1 MVMKKFPKLKKF
13 SFTSTKKQK
22 WNTRIQMSGS
32 GKARSM
38 TNQLYPQWIISAK
51 LLHLTR
57 EEANELMGFTALL
70 KGNYEP
76 FLWLD
81 PEDYE
86 EKGVQL
92 PMIAPGIYQAV
103 MRIGGYTE
111 PVDYIENV
119 TVYIDGTK
127 QSSGTYSVT
136 NGTVKFSVAPS
147 ANSKVTADYTYYW
160 KVRFSQDEME
170 IENLFVNL
178 NNSKTFKMV
187 SAR

>member
-1 MVMKKFPKLKKF
+1 
-13 SFTSTKKQK
+13 
-22 WNTRIQMSGS
+22 MSGS
-32 GKARSM
+32 GKTRSM

-57 EEANELMGFTALL
+57 EEANELMGFVALL

-92 PMIAPGIYQAV
+92 PMVSPGVYQAV

-119 TVYIDGTK
+119 TVYIDGVK

-136 NGTVKFSVAPS
+136 NGMVKFSVSPS
-147 ANSKVTADYTYYW
+147 ASSKVTADYTYYW
-160 KVRFSQDEME
+160 KVRFAQDEME
-170 IENLFVNL
+170 IQNIFVNL
-178 NNSKTFKMV
+178 NDSKTFKMV

>member
-1 MVMKKFPKLKKF
+1 
-13 SFTSTKKQK
+13 
-22 WNTRIQMSGS
+22 MSGS
-32 GKARSM
+32 GKTRSM

-57 EEANELMGFTALL
+57 EEANELMGFVALL

-81 PEDYE
+81 PEDFE
-86 EKGVQL
+86 EKGVQI

-111 PVDYIENV
+111 PVDHIENV
-119 TVYIDGTK
+119 TVYIDGAK
-127 QSSGTYSVT
+127 QSSGAYSVT
-136 NGTVKFSVAPS
+136 NGMVKFSVSPS
-147 ANSKVTADYTYYW
+147 ASSKVTADYTYYW
-160 KVRFSQDEME
+160 KVRFVQDEME
-170 IENLFVNL
+170 IQNIFVNL
-178 NNSKTFKMV
+178 NDSKTFKMV

>member
-1 MVMKKFPKLKKF
+1 
-13 SFTSTKKQK
+13 
-22 WNTRIQMSGS
+22 MSGS
-32 GKARSM
+32 GKTRSM

-57 EEANELMGFTALL
+57 EEANELMGFVALL

-92 PMIAPGIYQAV
+92 PMVTPGVYQAV

-127 QSSGTYSVT
+127 QSSGYSVT
-136 NGTVKFSVAPS
+136 NGTVKFSTPPS

-160 KVRFSQDEME
+160 KVRFAQDEME
-170 IENLFVNL
+170 IQNIFVNL
-178 NNSKTFKMV
+178 NDSKNFKMV

>member
-1 MVMKKFPKLKKF
+1 MRKFPKLKKF

-32 GKARSM
+32 GKTRSM

-57 EEANELMGFTALL
+57 EEANELMGFVALL

-81 PEDYE
+81 PEDFE

-103 MRIGGYTE
+103 MRIGKYTE

-119 TVYIDGTK
+119 TVYVDGTK
-127 QSSGTYSVT
+127 QSSGYSVT
-136 NGTVKFSVAPS
+136 NGMIKFSVSPS
-147 ANSKVTADYTYYW
+147 ASSKVTADYTYYW
-160 KVRFSQDEME
+160 KVRFAQDEME
-170 IENLFVNL
+170 IQNIFVNL
-178 NNSKTFKMV
+178 NDSKTFKMV

>member
-1 MVMKKFPKLKKF
+1 MVMRKFPKLKKF

-57 EEANELMGFTALL
+57 EEANELMGFAALL

-92 PMIAPGIYQAV
+92 PMISPGVYQAV
-103 MRIGGYTE
+103 MRIGGYAE

-119 TVYIDGTK
+119 TVYIDGAK
-127 QSSGTYSVT
+127 QSSGVYSVV
-136 NGTVKFSVAPS
+136 NGMIKFSISPS
-147 ANSKVTADYTYYW
+147 ASSKVTADYTYYW
-160 KVRFSQDEME
+160 KVRFTQDEME
-170 IENLFVNL
+170 IQNIFVNL
-178 NNSKTFKMV
+178 NDSKTFKMV

>member
-1 MVMKKFPKLKKF
+1 
-13 SFTSTKKQK
+13 
-22 WNTRIQMSGS
+22 MSGS
-32 GKARSM
+32 GKTRSM

-57 EEANELMGFTALL
+57 EEANELMGFVALL

-92 PMIAPGIYQAV
+92 PMISPGIYQAV

-127 QSSGTYSVT
+127 QSSGYSIT
-136 NGTVKFSVAPS
+136 NGTIKFSVAPA
-147 ANSKVTADYTYYW
+147 ANFKVTADYTYYW
-160 KVRFSQDEME
+160 KVRFTQDEME
-170 IENLFVNL
+170 IQNIFINL
-178 NNSKTFKMV
+178 NDSKTFKMV

>member
-1 MVMKKFPKLKKF
+1 MVMRKFPKLKKF
-13 SFTSTKKQK
+13 SFSSTKKQK
-22 WNTRIQMSGS
+22 WNTKIQMSGS
-32 GKARSM
+32 GKTRSM

-51 LLHLTR
+51 LRHLTR
-57 EEANELMGFTALL
+57 EEANELMGFVALL

-81 PEDYE
+81 PEDCE

-92 PMIAPGIYQAV
+92 PMVTPGVYQAV

-111 PVDYIENV
+111 PVDHIENA

-127 QSSGTYSVT
+127 QPSGAYTVV
-136 NGTVKFSVAPS
+136 NGMVKFSTPPT

-160 KVRFSQDEME
+160 KVRFTQDEME
-170 IENLFVNL
+170 IQNIFVNL
-178 NNSKTFKMV
+178 NDSKTFKMV

>member
-1 MVMKKFPKLKKF
+1 
-13 SFTSTKKQK
+13 
-22 WNTRIQMSGS
+22 MSGS
-32 GKARSM
+32 GKTRSM

-57 EEANELMGFTALL
+57 EEANELMGFVALL

-92 PMIAPGIYQAV
+92 PMVSPGVYQAV

-119 TVYIDGTK
+119 TVYIDGVK

-136 NGTVKFSVAPS
+136 NGMVKFSVSPS
-147 ANSKVTADYTYYW
+147 ASSKVTADYTYYW
-160 KVRFSQDEME
+160 KVRFAQDEME
-170 IENLFVNL
+170 IQNIFMNL
-178 NNSKTFKMV
+178 NDSETFKMV

>member
-1 MVMKKFPKLKKF
+1 MVMRKFPKLKKF

-32 GKARSM
+32 GKTRSM

-57 EEANELMGFTALL
+57 EEANELMGFVALL

-81 PEDYE
+81 PEDFE

-103 MRIGGYTE
+103 MRIGKYTE

-127 QSSGTYSVT
+127 QSSGYSVT
-136 NGTVKFSVAPS
+136 NGTIKFSTPPS
-147 ANSKVTADYTYYW
+147 ANSKVAADYTYYW

-170 IENLFVNL
+170 IQNIFVNL
-178 NNSKTFKMV
+178 NDSKTFKMV

>member
-1 MVMKKFPKLKKF
+1 
-13 SFTSTKKQK
+13 
-22 WNTRIQMSGS
+22 MSGS

-178 NNSKTFKMV
+178 NNSKTFKLV

>member
-1 MVMKKFPKLKKF
+1 
-13 SFTSTKKQK
+13 
-22 WNTRIQMSGS
+22 MSGS
-32 GKARSM
+32 GKTRSM

-57 EEANELMGFTALL
+57 DEANELMGFAALL

-81 PEDYE
+81 PEDHE

-92 PMIAPGIYQAV
+92 PMVTPGVYQAV

-111 PVDYIENV
+111 PVDHIENA

-127 QSSGTYSVT
+127 QPSGAYTVV
-136 NGTVKFSVAPS
+136 NGMVKFSTPPT

-160 KVRFSQDEME
+160 KVRFTQDEME
-170 IENLFVNL
+170 IQNIFVNL
-178 NNSKTFKMV
+178 NDSKTFKMV

>member
-1 MVMKKFPKLKKF
+1 
-13 SFTSTKKQK
+13 
-22 WNTRIQMSGS
+22 MSGS
-32 GKARSM
+32 GKTRSM

-57 EEANELMGFTALL
+57 EEANELMGFVALL

-81 PEDYE
+81 PEDFE
-86 EKGVQL
+86 EKGIQL
-92 PMIAPGIYQAV
+92 PMIAPGVYQAV
-103 MRIGGYTE
+103 MRIGKYTE

-119 TVYIDGTK
+119 TVYVDGTK
-127 QSSGTYSVT
+127 QSSGYSIT
-136 NGTVKFSVAPS
+136 NGTVKFSTPPA

-160 KVRFSQDEME
+160 KVRFTQDEME
-170 IENLFVNL
+170 IQNIFVNL
-178 NNSKTFKMV
+178 NDSKTFKMV

>member
-1 MVMKKFPKLKKF
+1 
-13 SFTSTKKQK
+13 
-22 WNTRIQMSGS
+22 MSGS
-32 GKARSM
+32 GKVRSM

-57 EEANELMGFTALL
+57 EEANELMGFVALL

-92 PMIAPGIYQAV
+92 PMITPGVYQAV
-103 MRIGGYTE
+103 MRIGKYTE

-119 TVYIDGTK
+119 TVYVDGTK
-127 QSSGTYSVT
+127 QSSGYSIT
-136 NGTVKFSVAPS
+136 NGTIKFSVAPA

-170 IENLFVNL
+170 IQNIFVNL
-178 NNSKTFKMV
+178 NDSKTFKMV

>member
-1 MVMKKFPKLKKF
+1 
-13 SFTSTKKQK
+13 
-22 WNTRIQMSGS
+22 MSGS
-32 GKARSM
+32 GKTRSM

-57 EEANELMGFTALL
+57 EEANELMGFVALL

-92 PMIAPGIYQAV
+92 PMVSPGVYQAV

-119 TVYIDGTK
+119 TVYIDGVK

-136 NGTVKFSVAPS
+136 NGMVKFSVSPLAS
-147 ANSKVTADYTYYW
+147 SKVTADYTYYW
-160 KVRFSQDEME
+160 KVRFAQDEME
-170 IENLFVNL
+170 IQNIFVNL
-178 NNSKTFKMV
+178 NDSKTFKMV

>member
-1 MVMKKFPKLKKF
+1 
-13 SFTSTKKQK
+13 
-22 WNTRIQMSGS
+22 MSGS
-32 GKARSM
+32 GKTRSM

-57 EEANELMGFTALL
+57 AEANELMGFVALL

-92 PMIAPGIYQAV
+92 PMITPGIYQAV
-103 MRIGGYTE
+103 MRIGKYTE

-127 QSSGTYSVT
+127 QSSGYSVT
-136 NGTVKFSVAPS
+136 NGTIKFSTPPS
-147 ANSKVTADYTYYW
+147 ANSKVAADYTYYW

-170 IENLFVNL
+170 IQNIFVNL
-178 NNSKTFKMV
+178 NDSKTFKMV
-187 SAR
+187 IAR